1 MSRSGHMFM
10 DMQDAICEAFI
21 ETADEPAFRK
31 MAENMGLD
39 ASWIEPVLDEMK
51 AEIGL
56 SREDVGNG

>member
-1 MSRSGHMFM
+1 MSRSGQMFY
-10 DMQDAICEAFI
+10 DRQEQICQDFI
-21 ETADEPAFRK
+21 DTADEPAFRK